1 MRKRRSR
8 EEATDAGSV
17 PTAARRSPH
26 RGRDVRGYVGPV
38 RGLFHRIYGWRKPFE
53 KWSRPP
59 LRTVCAYAI
68 IQGLTSDS

>member
-8 EEATDAGSV
+8 EEATGAGSV
-17 PTAARRSPH
+17 PTAAGTSAGTW
-26 RGRDVRGYVGPV
+26 GRV
-38 RGLFHRIYGWRKPFE
+38 RGLFHRIYGWRKPFGK

-68 IQGLTSDS
+68 IQGLTSG

>member
-26 RGRDVRGYVGPV
+26 RGRNVRGYAGTWGRV
-38 RGLFHRIYGWRKPFE
+38 RGLFHRIYGWRKPFG
-53 KWSRPP
+53 KV
-59 LRTVCAYAI
+59 L
-68 IQGLTSDS
+68 